1 MPFPLDEM
9 ELKKTEE
16 EIGAVLPESYRNAM
30 KKCNGG
36 TVEAWDDMWELFP
49 IFDQTS
55 RKHISRTCNHIIKE
69 TKSAQEWATYH
80 ENAYAIAG
88 NGTGDLLVIFR
99 EGSVFEPQVFLWCHE
114 DGALITVAEDFAE
127 LGRV

>member
-36 TVEAWDDMWELFP
+36 
-49 IFDQTS
+49 
-55 RKHISRTCNHIIKE
+55 
-69 TKSAQEWATYH
+69 
-80 ENAYAIAG
+80 
-88 NGTGDLLVIFR
+88 IFR
-99 EGSVFEPQVFLWCHE
+99 
-114 DGALITVAEDFAE
+114 
-127 LGRV
+127 